1 MKNETAKHWET
12 IYTEKEPGQMSWT
25 QQIPKTSI
33 NFINSFQLSKTAKII
48 DIGGGESQLI
58 DYLLNE
64 GYENLTVLD
73 ISKKAIEKTKKRLG
87 SKGYKVNWI
96 ISDINQFEPTENYDI
111 WHDRATFH
119 FLTQESEISN
129 YLDIAKRAVTGFLT
143 IGTFSEDGPTKCSGL
158 EVKQYSKIALEKAF
172 KNGFQ
177 KLNCIAENHITP
189 FNTSQNF
196 TFCSFKKTKN

>member
-87 SKGYKVNWI
+87 SKAYQVNWI
-96 ISDINQFEPTENYDI
+96 ISDINQFEPIENYDI

-129 YLDIAKRAVTGFLT
+129 YLNIAKRAVTGFLT

>member
-96 ISDINQFEPTENYDI
+96 ISDINQFEPIENYDI

-129 YLDIAKRAVTGFLT
+129 YLNIAKRAVTGFLT

-177 KLNCIAENHITP
+177 KLNCIAENHITS